1 MSYSIMKLISK
12 LDRRSNHIGRC
23 PSSMPD
29 ELWTNEMVYPHC
41 MIYGTAETGQ
51 QYIHLHD
58 GGAEL
63 DDEETHITNFTEIL
77 IRIDNS
83 ANCADMDDPYW
94 TECFE
99 WLFKFIDV
107 TKQETLILLD
117 HAVKEAG
124 SIQLLIM
131 ALRSAVYSLDPD
143 KKS

>member
-1 MSYSIMKLISK
+1 MSKSIMKLVDH
-12 LDRRSNHIGRC
+12 LDRRACSIRHC
-23 PSSMPD
+23 PSSMPS
-29 ELWTNEMVYPHC
+29 ELWTDKAVYPQC

-63 DDEETHITNFTEIL
+63 EDEELIVTNYSEIL

-83 ANCADMDDPYW
+83 ANCACIADPYW

-99 WLFKFIDV
+99 WLFKFADL
-107 TKQETLILLD
+107 TQQETLILLD
-117 HAVKEAG
+117 CAVKEVG
-124 SIQLLIM
+124 SMQVLIM
-131 ALRSAVYSLDPD
+131 ALRSAVYLLHPN